1 MHICSTFPYPVTIPT
16 ISISGCSKP
25 YIMAN
30 ESSIPGSPKNNTFP
44 RNTLLSRK
52 NESLVTMYM
61 KKASISM
68 QILEWIMFYK
78 ILKGTSVC

>member
-1 MHICSTFPYPVTIPT
+1 MYMLNISVSVTIPT

-25 YIMAN
+25 YIIAN

-44 RNTLLSRK
+44 RNTLPHK
-52 NESLVTMYM
+52 NIESSITMYM

-68 QILEWIMFYK
+68 RILEWIMFYK
-78 ILKGTSVC
+78 ILKGTSLC